1 MGGEVPR
8 SVEDIE
14 GPWQEPAFDSSL
26 IQRCR
31 ENWRVPVASLSDQM
45 LATFLRQ
52 KIAIQLVLPE
62 AERRVELGTHDDS
75 EIYDDELRDAVKQFE
90 RA

>member
-1 MGGEVPR
+1 MGKSLDLSKTLKVHGKNLLLTQVSFSGVVRTGE
-8 SVEDIE
+8 
-14 GPWQEPAFDSSL
+14 SL
-26 IQRCR
+26 
-31 ENWRVPVASLSDQM
+31 ASLSDQM